1 MKFKAKHSS
10 KWWLIYKTVQ
20 FWSGVIVHSNFSHP
34 RNWTTKIIRILR
46 PCNINNTVNYLKV
59 GWINYCDKE
68 FQPGKKLFRENKKKR
83 NLKTEIKKKS
93 FGKKKVITRNY
104 NRNRWF
110 RSLLDAADVWRFS
123 VFRWGLTKIQLNQ
136 RVKRIHH

>member
-1 MKFKAKHSS
+1 
-10 KWWLIYKTVQ
+10 
-20 FWSGVIVHSNFSHP
+20 
-34 RNWTTKIIRILR
+34 
-46 PCNINNTVNYLKV
+46 LKV
-59 GWINYCDKE
+59 EWINYCDKE

-110 RSLLDAADVWRFS
+110 RSLLDAADV
-123 VFRWGLTKIQLNQ
+123 
-136 RVKRIHH
+136 